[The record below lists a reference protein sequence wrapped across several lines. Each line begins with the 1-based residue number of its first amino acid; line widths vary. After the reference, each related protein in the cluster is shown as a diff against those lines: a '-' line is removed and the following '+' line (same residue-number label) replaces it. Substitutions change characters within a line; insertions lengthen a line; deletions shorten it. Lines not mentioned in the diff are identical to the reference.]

1 MRPLDDF
8 VPAYEFSER
17 HQLEIRAEAAR
28 IDRALREASLA
39 EIPVARA
46 LVWLRSLGRRR
57 STGGQPFLELAL
69 QSAVLLEDTPGEG
82 VVLGLTG
89 EFWRLRSAPDP
100 ARPRTAGEFVAY
112 DRPDVCKAV
121 IDFRIDE
128 LGPGRC
134 RLTTETRVQ
143 VVDPAARRAFRRYW
157 LVVRPFSG
165 LIRILFVRAVRR
177 RAEDQAR
184 EM

>member
-17 HQLEIRAEAAR
+17 HQLEIRADPAR
-28 IDRALREASLA
+28 IDRALREVSIA
-39 EIPVARA
+39 EIPIAR
-46 LVWLRSLGRRR
+46 LLFWLRRVGRPTSRVQR
-57 STGGQPFLELAL
+57 PFLDAARE
-69 QSAVLLEDTPGEG
+69 VGVPLEDVPGEG

-100 ARPRTAGEFVAY
+100 ARPRTAGDFVAY

-165 LIRILFVRAVRR
+165 LIRILFLRTVQR